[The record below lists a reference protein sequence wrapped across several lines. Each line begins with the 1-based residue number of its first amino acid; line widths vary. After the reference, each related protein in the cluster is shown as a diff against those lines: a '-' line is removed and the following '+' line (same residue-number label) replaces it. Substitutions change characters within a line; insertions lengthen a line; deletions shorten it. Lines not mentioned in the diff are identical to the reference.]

1 MVFVCSC
8 DTKEKVQKE
17 VNASL
22 EQYEMFAMEC
32 VKDHAK
38 DDCKKSV
45 EAIRSHKKKVSTD
58 DILKDV
64 MKDSEAI
71 NSKCFDHLFDKY
83 GEEMV
88 IEAIKNFASSKTY
101 KEIEI
106 KSKDDFYERL
116 NESLKLM
123 YMHEYTSNLETEK
136 LNLELELLKLKTG
149 Y

>member
-1 MVFVCSC
+1 
-8 DTKEKVQKE
+8 
-17 VNASL
+17 
-22 EQYEMFAMEC
+22 
-32 VKDHAK
+32 
-38 DDCKKSV
+38 
-45 EAIRSHKKKVSTD
+45 
-58 DILKDV
+58 
-64 MKDSEAI
+64 
-71 NSKCFDHLFDKY
+71 
-83 GEEMV
+83 MV